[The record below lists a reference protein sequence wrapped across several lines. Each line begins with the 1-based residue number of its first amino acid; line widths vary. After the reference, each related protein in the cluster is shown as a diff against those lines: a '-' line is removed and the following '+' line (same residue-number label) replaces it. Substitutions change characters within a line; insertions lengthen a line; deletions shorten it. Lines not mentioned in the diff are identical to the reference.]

1 MTDAERLR
9 IVLAHVRRA
18 RKILAQYAGQ
28 RTAEEVPKRAL
39 VRKLKGVLES
49 DDLERAMTAAPIA
62 NLKKVAE
69 QPDGGR
75 CTGKRK
81 GAGLTALFADDLRRI
96 VPRKFGTNS

>member
-18 RKILAQYAGQ
+18 RKILVQYSGQ
-28 RTAEEVPKRAL
+28 TVGEVPKRAL

-62 NLKKVAE
+62 RLKKSRQQA
-69 QPDGGR
+69 DDR
-75 CTGKRK
+75 SRRAAKRK
-81 GAGLTALFADDLRRI
+81 GNGLTALFRQ
-96 VPRKFGTNS
+96 

>member
-18 RKILAQYAGQ
+18 RKILAQYSSQ
-28 RTAEEVPKRAL
+28 RTAGEAPKRAL

-62 NLKKVAE
+62 KLKKSPE
-69 QPDGGR
+69 QPDDRGR
-75 CTGKRK
+75 RTGKRK
-81 GAGLTALFADDLRRI
+81 GNGLAALLRQ
-96 VPRKFGTNS
+96 